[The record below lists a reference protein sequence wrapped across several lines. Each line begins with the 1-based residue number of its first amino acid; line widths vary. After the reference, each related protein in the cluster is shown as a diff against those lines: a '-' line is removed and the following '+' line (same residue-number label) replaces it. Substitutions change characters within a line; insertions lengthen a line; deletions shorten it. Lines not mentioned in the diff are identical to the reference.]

1 MTMTT
6 MMLSPTPST
15 YSSDGSGQAQAAAIS
30 TTSPRSA
37 VIASSGDSGSGT
49 PSPATASRNA
59 KAHQA
64 ATIAAIV
71 ESTTT
76 HRHLIPGMAEL
87 LGGSKDKIMSSNVP
101 FVKGSGGGGG
111 TMASKSSLSET
122 VPTKYNVDGDATTSA
137 LATDTSVVALGHPSL
152 PSMDAVSNTANRFIS
167 EIPPFVTMSTKD
179 SAPQLKLESPPAT
192 VGTTGTDTVYNSRGN
207 VDKTNDASALHVDF
221 ADFQR
226 KLIVKGGMKGYRM
239 SRATHGVSSGCYYY
253 EAIILGS
260 SDEIG
265 STDSSCDKRG
275 KKRPLQELEMVGEQ
289 HHQLQ
294 QETKPDSSSTSNNEQ
309 PTPMQKS
316 NNRSSMNGHL
326 RIGWSTRLADLQAPV
341 GYNTHSYAIR
351 DIMGS
356 RIHNSHRQDKWGG
369 IGFGPG
375 DVLGVALYLVDGKT
389 PPTKSTVSNAATISS
404 NSSTFNPT
412 DGIDSEKQIGSSSSD
427 NSESIHER
435 QLSTAPLNNHIRFFL
450 NGKPMGNENGIA
462 FDNIQSGTYHPAVSC
477 YDEGSAWLNFGPN
490 FVYPP
495 MHLPPEMNPRPI
507 SDLCHTPPLSEEVI
521 ETVISGG
528 SGCKRGGH
536 IMNLSKRA
544 ADYAIVSAFKELVGI
559 EAASRRRAYLK
570 HLALHRLEI
579 SAMRKERGLSTLD
592 LV

>member
-1 MTMTT
+1 MT

-15 YSSDGSGQAQAAAIS
+15 SSDGS
-30 TTSPRSA
+30 RRA
-37 VIASSGDSGSGT
+37 VIATTCDSGSGT

-64 ATIAAIV
+64 ATIATIV

-76 HRHLIPGMAEL
+76 HRHLIPGLAEL
-87 LGGSKDKIMSSNVP
+87 LGGSKDKIMSNNVP
-101 FVKGSGGGGG
+101 FIKSSGGSG
-111 TMASKSSLSET
+111 TTASKSSLSET
-122 VPTKYNVDGDATTSA
+122 VPTKYIVDGDVDRSTTSA
-137 LATDTSVVALGHPSL
+137 LSTEISTAVVLGHPSL
-152 PSMDAVSNTANRFIS
+152 PSEDAVSNTANRFIS
-167 EIPPFVTMSTKD
+167 EFPPFVTMSTKD

-192 VGTTGTDTVYNSRGN
+192 VGTIGTKTEIYSQGY
-207 VDKTNDASALHVDF
+207 VDKANDASALHVDF

-239 SRATHGVSSGCYYY
+239 SRATHGVSSGCHFY

-260 SDEIG
+260 SDETG
-265 STDSSCDKRG
+265 SADSGCDKRG
-275 KKRPLQELEMVGEQ
+275 IKRPLQELEMVGEQ
-289 HHQLQ
+289 QQQ
-294 QETKPDSSSTSNNEQ
+294 QETKPDSSSYAINEQ
-309 PTPMQKS
+309 PMQKS
-316 NNRSSMNGHL
+316 NTKTMNGHL

-369 IGFGPG
+369 MGFGPG
-375 DVLGVALYLVDGKT
+375 DVLGVAIYLVDGKT
-389 PPTKSTVSNAATISS
+389 PPTKSTVSNATTTTSSNPSSLHSADGIESKTENGISS
-404 NSSTFNPT
+404 
-412 DGIDSEKQIGSSSSD
+412 SE
-427 NSESIHER
+427 NSERNHDR
-435 QLSTAPLNNHIRFFL
+435 QSSTAPLNNHIRFFF
-450 NGKPMGNENGIA
+450 NGKPMGNENGIG

-495 MHLPPEMNPRPI
+495 DKIMHLPPEMNPRPI

-528 SGCKRGGH
+528 SGSKRGGH
-536 IMNLSKRA
+536 VMNLSKRA
-544 ADYAIVSAFKELVGI
+544 ADDAVVSAFKELVGI
-559 EAASRRRAYLK
+559 EATARRRAYLK
-570 HLALHRLEI
+570 HLDLHRLEI
-579 SAMRKERGLSTLD
+579 FALRKDRDLSTLD
-592 LV
+592 LA